1 MMNMIDVWL
10 MDDRYTGF
18 APLRPPVEVRTV
30 PRSQVSAKAGGWD
43 FLEAQKAMES
53 HGKPLDFRVKTCK
66 IHENSTASCRFSMK
80 INPVI

>member
-53 HGKPLDFRVKTCK
+53 L
-66 IHENSTASCRFSMK
+66 
-80 INPVI
+80 

>member
-1 MMNMIDVWL
+1 MNDGWL
-10 MDDRYTGF
+10 MDERYPGF

-53 HGKPLDFRVKTCK
+53 L
-66 IHENSTASCRFSMK
+66 
-80 INPVI
+80 